1 MGRPIGNVNRE
12 KPFNEALR
20 TALRGDPLRLRRIAE
35 KLADSEAQVCRD
47 RAHRASHPRDKAA
60 WLRLAEDWTRLAQQA
75 EGCFG
80 LAITGKL
87 MHG

>member
-60 WLRLAEDWTRLAQQA
+60 WLRLAQQA